1 MPIKNRLINVEVL
14 PVMRFAPDDA
24 TLIAD
29 STGDSAIAPGI
40 GPKPQADE
48 LASER
53 PRVAHLPAPGR
64 SSTSFQSS
72 PSAPGQPIA
81 FFVLNQ

>member
-1 MPIKNRLINVEVL
+1 MPIKNRRINVEVL

-40 GPKPQADE
+40 GPKPQADPQNGRE
-48 LASER
+48 CTLAR
-53 PRVAHLPAPGR
+53 TWTLFDILPIL
-64 SSTSFQSS
+64 
-72 PSAPGQPIA
+72 PIGSWPA
-81 FFVLNQ
+81 YCPFFVLN